1 MKKAE
6 RMLKSEA
13 ARKRRRSIKE
23 LRQAVQERLFNMLR
37 KKRKKSKKCH

>member
-1 MKKAE
+1 MKRAE
-6 RMLKSEA
+6 RMMKSEA

-37 KKRKKSKKCH
+37 KKRKKSK